1 MFPGGKDVFEQMNEF
16 TVSRLGWIIS
26 RLGRR
31 KFRSANKKFP
41 IPSVYVR
48 TWLFEQS
55 LALYIWPVLWAFSA
69 QDPTKWKGMLKP
81 NT

>member
-1 MFPGGKDVFEQMNEF
+1 M
-16 TVSRLGWIIS
+16 
-26 RLGRR
+26 
-31 KFRSANKKFP
+31 
-41 IPSVYVR
+41 PSVYVI

-69 QDPTKWKGMLKP
+69 QDPTKLEGMLKP

>member
-1 MFPGGKDVFEQMNEF
+1 MYVNNIKFNHLKV
-16 TVSRLGWIIS
+16 RIIS
-26 RLGRR
+26 RLGRK

-41 IPSVYVR
+41 ILSLYVI

-69 QDPTKWKGMLKP
+69 QVPTKLEGMLKP